1 MITYRCP
8 TCGSDIRTDNSKDR
22 KEYKEVLL
30 NDPCDFCK
38 LITKEWN
45 AEEKLL
51 EAVFGGSK

>member
-1 MITYRCP
+1 MIVHRCP
-8 TCGSDIRTDNSKDR
+8 SCGSDIRTDHVDDR

-30 NDPCDFCK
+30 EGPCDFCK
-38 LITKEWN
+38 LIVKEWT

>member
-1 MITYRCP
+1 MITYLCP
-8 TCGSDIRTDNSKDR
+8 TCRLDIRTDNAMDLR
-22 KEYKEVLL
+22 EYKEVLL
-30 NDPCDFCK
+30 NGPCDFCK